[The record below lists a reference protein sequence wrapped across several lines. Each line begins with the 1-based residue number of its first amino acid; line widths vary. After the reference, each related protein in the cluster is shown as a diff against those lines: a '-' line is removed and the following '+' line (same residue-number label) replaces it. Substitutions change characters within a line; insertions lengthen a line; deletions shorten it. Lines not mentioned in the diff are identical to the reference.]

1 MEKNISTIYKITNK
15 INNKTY
21 IGFDSNF
28 PRRIR
33 QHYNHSKR
41 GVVSD
46 FYDDIRKYGWENFS
60 KDILFQS
67 FDREICLNE
76 MEKHFIQEYNS
87 KEDGYNRTTGGQGTF
102 GSKRPKSDTW
112 CKEHSQ
118 KMKKSNPRFGYV
130 FTEEEKIHHSKK
142 MKEYYEKNPDK
153 KLYGEKNG
161 MYGKS
166 HDEEWRKNHSEKMKN
181 NLNSVNAMTKKTTCV
196 HCGYTTTLGNIAR
209 YHNDKCK
216 SKKR

>member
-1 MEKNISTIYKITNK
+1 LEKNISTIYKITNK

-28 PRRIR
+28 PRRIQ
-33 QHYNHSKR
+33 QHFNHSKR

-67 FDREICLNE
+67 FDKKMCLNE

-87 KEDGYNRTTGGQGTF
+87 KEEGYNRTTGGQGTF
-102 GSKRPKSDTW
+102 GSKRPKSVEW
-112 CKEHSQ
+112 CIEHSQ
-118 KMKKSNPRFGYV
+118 KMKKSNPRLGYV
-130 FTEEEKIHHSKK
+130 FTDEEKNRHSQV

-153 KLYGEKNG
+153 KLCGEKNG

-166 HDEEWRKNHSEKMKN
+166 HSEEWRKKHSEKMKN
-181 NLNSVNAMTKKTTCV
+181 NLNSVNAMTKKTTCIY
-196 HCGYTTTLGNIAR
+196 CGRSTTLGNIAR
-209 YHNDKCK
+209 YHNDRCK
-216 SKKR
+216 SKKQ